1 MVLRTLAIQDVFVH
15 SRTLA
20 TVATSFG
27 ALFLAACAHSSSSEQ
42 IRSTTSHEVAPAQAE
57 REVLAVDQTQAEAEP
72 PRSRPRLSQTVTL
85 GQGNSEATY
94 AGTGTPPG
102 QGNAQGGGTNVI
114 INNNVTVN
122 NQPPAY
128 YGGYSYGARGYGVR
142 SYGWGPTDGFS
153 RGTGTATWGQTGW
166 EGARGRPAAP
176 GQTPSVGGNWAPV
189 PSYGPA
195 PMR

>member
-1 MVLRTLAIQDVFVH
+1 MFFVH
-15 SRTLA
+15 SRSLSTCV
-20 TVATSFG
+20 TCFG
-27 ALFLAACAHSSSSEQ
+27 ALFLVACAHQSSTE
-42 IRSTTSHEVAPAQAE
+42 IRSTTSHEITPAQAE
-57 REVLAVDQTQAEAEP
+57 REVIAVDRTQTEAEP

-94 AGTGTPPG
+94 VGPNAQPPA
-102 QGNAQGGGTNVI
+102 QGNGPGGTNVI

-122 NQPPAY
+122 SQPPVV
-128 YGGYSYGARGYGVR
+128 YGGYSYGTRGYGVR
-142 SYGWGPTDGFS
+142 NYGWGPTDGYS

-176 GQTPSVGGNWAPV
+176 GQTPSIGGNWAPV